1 MLCVFLNVR
10 IFFYDGMFIDG
21 TQFRKKDSWT
31 LCTFWIPAVPGGHQF
46 GKYPCSPGLCAGYR
60 VSDVFH
66 AGVHT
71 FSSRSFITDIPVAW
85 RPSCELLVLDI
96 GSNDIAQSKTVNKR
110 AMELL
115 AKFIYGWASLAPAR
129 CVIFI
134 RVLPRTAGLR
144 GSARQFKQNRLYYNA
159 ALTSLCKDSNHM
171 TFAKVRGFEGRDP
184 IAPVSSWS
192 DDGTHPCSMEKY
204 TRRLRF
210 IVMRVYRY
218 YTNN

>member
-1 MLCVFLNVR
+1 MACLLIGHSFVR
-10 IFFYDGMFIDG
+10 RIRGRYAPFG
-21 TQFRKKDSWT
+21 FRRYQEDISLADTHAAQDFAQGIK
-31 LCTFWIPAVPGGHQF
+31 L
-46 GKYPCSPGLCAGYR
+46 
-60 VSDVFH
+60 SDVFH

-85 RPSCELLVLDI
+85 RLSCELLVLDI

-115 AKFIYGWASLAPAR
+115 AKFIYDWASLAPAR

-134 RVLPRTAGLR
+134 GVLPRTAGLR
-144 GSARQFKQNRLYYNA
+144 GSARQFEQNRLYYNA

-184 IAPVSSWS
+184 IASVSSWS
-192 DDGTHPCSMEKY
+192 DDGIHPCSMEKY